1 MNWSLTLDREAKNI
15 AEKIISEKD
24 GFINCYSFSRYDK
37 PLLDYYF
44 LTNNRESRTF
54 MPFKESRNYMPFEE
68 MTYDAVLLDIDE
80 YKATEN
86 ELNKLQISYK
96 LIYQNERIKLYLH
109 TKQ

>member
-1 MNWSLTLDREAKNI
+1 
-15 AEKIISEKD
+15 
-24 GFINCYSFSRYDK
+24 
-37 PLLDYYF
+37 
-44 LTNNRESRTF
+44 